1 MTCTFPHEYRSGHRQ
16 SNGMAHDHLYHYLA
30 QFLASIHF
38 PINSKQ
44 EYQVESVHFIENNFR
59 LHQNERQIEKAGKNM
74 QKNYTAGYK

>member
-38 PINSKQ
+38 PTNSKQ
-44 EYQVESVHFIENNFR
+44 EVQVKWIDQCILLKITFDYI
-59 LHQNERQIEKAGKNM
+59 K
-74 QKNYTAGYK
+74 T